1 VFVFGRIVLFFV
13 VMFAAVLLPIEVF
26 VLFVEFEFDTVLL
39 LIEVLVGLTVEL
51 FVLVV
56 GFIVFV

>member
-1 VFVFGRIVLFFV
+1 MLFFV
-13 VMFAAVLLPIEVF
+13 VVFAAVLLPIEVF
-26 VLFVEFEFDTVLL
+26 VIFVEFEFDTVLL
-39 LIEVLVGLTVEL
+39 LMEVLVGLTAEL

>member
-1 VFVFGRIVLFFV
+1 MFVFGIIVLFFV
-13 VMFAAVLLPIEVF
+13 VMFAAVLLPIEL
-26 VLFVEFEFDTVLL
+26 VLFVEFEFGTVLL

>member
-1 VFVFGRIVLFFV
+1 MFVFGRIVLFFV
-13 VMFAAVLLPIEVF
+13 VVFAAVLLPIEIF
-26 VLFVEFEFDTVLL
+26 VIFVEFEFDTVLL
-39 LIEVLVGLTVEL
+39 LMEVLVGLTAEL

>member
-1 VFVFGRIVLFFV
+1 MFVFGRIVLFFV
-13 VMFAAVLLPIEVF
+13 VVFAAVLLPIEVF
-26 VLFVEFEFDTVLL
+26 VIFVEFEFDTVLL
-39 LIEVLVGLTVEL
+39 LMEVLVGLTAEL

>member
-1 VFVFGRIVLFFV
+1 MFVFGRIVLFFV

>member
-13 VMFAAVLLPIEVF
+13 VVFAAVLLPIEVF
-26 VLFVEFEFDTVLL
+26 VIFVEFEFDTVLL
-39 LIEVLVGLTVEL
+39 LMEVLVGLTAEL

>member
-1 VFVFGRIVLFFV
+1 MFVFGRIVLFFV
-13 VMFAAVLLPIEVF
+13 VMFAAVLLPIKLF
-26 VLFVEFEFDTVLL
+26 VLFVEFGFDTVLL
-39 LIEVLVGLTVEL
+39 LMEVLVGLTVEL